1 MSYNAHGIRLEF
13 VIYFVHRAERTRGAE
28 RGGIREFKKCEIPRQ
43 GTSRWRGSGW
53 FEGDG
58 EGRGEGRTK
67 INGKRTGCYRCYPS
81 LLFLPGT
88 FSSLTVFSAS
98 RSLLVSSAVRL
109 SSGPSTRRL
118 RVLFP
123 PSYALPPPRALVDP
137 HSCEN
142 FRSSESCGSG
152 CRTRCRR

>member
-28 RGGIREFKKCEIPRQ
+28 RGEH
-43 GTSRWRGSGW
+43 SRVQEMRNSSSGDVEVAGAGR

-58 EGRGEGRTK
+58 EGRGKGRTK

-88 FSSLTVFSAS
+88 FSSLTFFSA
-98 RSLLVSSAVRL
+98 
-109 SSGPSTRRL
+109 
-118 RVLFP
+118 
-123 PSYALPPPRALVDP
+123 LPLAPCVFR
-137 HSCEN
+137 
-142 FRSSESCGSG
+142 RSSFFRAVYSPSAFFSLP
-152 CRTRCRR
+152 RTRFLLLAR